1 MVEHRIPNPG
11 VGGSSPSWPVLT
23 CLRIMFSRAIGF
35 LTEVRAEVKKVTWP
49 SRREAMGGTAVVVF
63 VVLVMAM
70 FLGIVDAIL
79 SKTVQ
84 ALINI

>member
-23 CLRIMFSRAIGF
+23 CLRIMFSKAIGF
-35 LTEVRAEVKKVTWP
+35 LTEVRAEVKKITWP

-79 SKTVQ
+79 SKAVQ

>member
-23 CLRIMFSRAIGF
+23 YLRIMFSKAIGF

-79 SKTVQ
+79 SKAVQ

>member
-1 MVEHRIPNPG
+1 
-11 VGGSSPSWPVLT
+11 
-23 CLRIMFSRAIGF
+23 MFSKAIEF

-49 SRREAMGGTAVVVF
+49 TRREAMSGTAVVVF

>member
-23 CLRIMFSRAIGF
+23 CLRIMFSKAIGF

-70 FLGIVDAIL
+70 FLGIVDAML
-79 SKTVQ
+79 SKAVQ

>member
-1 MVEHRIPNPG
+1 M
-11 VGGSSPSWPVLT
+11 
-23 CLRIMFSRAIGF
+23 
-35 LTEVRAEVKKVTWP
+35 KKVTWP
-49 SRREAMGGTAVVVF
+49 SRREAMSGTAVVVF

-79 SKTVQ
+79 SKAVQ